1 MGSRVMDTDV
11 VDWTV
16 SGSYFEACNCEAVCP
31 CRSQGGRDGGRSTY
45 GSCDFVLSWAIRAGR
60 ADDVVLDG
68 LSVVMAG
75 RYLDDA
81 ALAAG
86 KPLGVWEVV
95 LYVDERAD
103 EAQAATLTAIFLGR
117 AGGTALENFAAAIG
131 KVHAVRSA
139 SVRLDHEPGDQ
150 HVAIDHVIEVRAREP
165 VATSEQVSCGIPGH
179 DHPGQEWVA
188 DVMRV
193 DEEPLHWEVTGRC
206 AFATDFLYS
215 ST

>member
-1 MGSRVMDTDV
+1 MSDV
-11 VDWTV
+11 VDWMV

-60 ADDVVLDG
+60 ADGVVLDG
-68 LSVVMAG
+68 LAVVMAG

-81 ALAAG
+81 TLAAG
-86 KPLGVWEVV
+86 QPLGMWEVV

-103 EAQAATLTAIFLGR
+103 DVQAAALEAIFLGR
-117 AGGTALENFAAAIG
+117 AGGTTLENFAVAIEQ
-131 KVHAVRSA
+131 VHAVRSA
-139 SVRLDHEPGDQ
+139 AIRLDHVAGDQ
-150 HVAIDHVIEVRAREP
+150 QVAVEHLVEVRAREP
-165 VATSEQVSCGIPGH
+165 VATVDPVSCAIPGH

-193 DEEPLHWEVTGRC
+193 DEEALSWEVTGRC
-206 AFATDFLYS
+206 AFATDFVYS
-215 ST
+215 SV